1 MTPSRTS
8 SSPIGQFTGQ
18 RLGPHPH
25 SGPMRIQNVAW
36 LLTSTSFV
44 CTNSRVPS
52 LPIRTTDRHAGTWC
66 TSTPSLDRQERFDPV
81 RRQVSIK
88 GVDEQR

>member
-66 TSTPSLDRQERFDPV
+66 TFTPIFRPAGAV
-81 RRQVSIK
+81 RSGPEASRY
-88 GVDEQR
+88 QRR